1 MCTLN
6 YTPMYY
12 VWMFRRLQDSGPKLG
27 RVQQRPGWF
36 MLIYSR
42 FTWTLK
48 TVNTRIRNTKHYSTT
63 CIVTNIDCLDNKW
76 QITWKTI
83 ANNLCDYTITDQWNE
98 WEKKHKSYDT
108 WVLGTATAPI
118 YQIIS
123 PDNDMMFLRWKL
135 SIKVKNTRNI
145 ASTWISG

>member
-6 YTPMYY
+6 YKPMYY
-12 VWMFRRLQDSGPKLG
+12 VWMFRRLQDSGPKLR

-63 CIVTNIDCLDNKW
+63 CILTNIDCLDNKW
-76 QITWKTI
+76 QIIWKTI
-83 ANNLCDYTITDQWNE
+83 ANNLCDYTINDQWNE
-98 WEKKHKSYDT
+98 WQIKHKSHEYMSLRDSDSSNINYYP
-108 WVLGTATAPI
+108 LDILAIIFI
-118 YQIIS
+118 YHEVPPVEIDHKS
-123 PDNDMMFLRWKL
+123 KE
-135 SIKVKNTRNI
+135 
-145 ASTWISG
+145 